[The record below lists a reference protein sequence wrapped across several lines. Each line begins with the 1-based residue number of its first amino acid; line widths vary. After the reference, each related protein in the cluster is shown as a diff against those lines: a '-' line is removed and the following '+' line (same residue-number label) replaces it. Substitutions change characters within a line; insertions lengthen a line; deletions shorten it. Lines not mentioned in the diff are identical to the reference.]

1 MRRRAF
7 ITLLG
12 GAAAAWSVP
21 GHAQQAARTIGYI
34 SSRSRQADAH
44 LVAAFRHGLGEI
56 GYVEGQNV
64 AIEFRWAEGDYGN
77 HEALT
82 TDLVQRQVDVIV
94 ATSAPTAIAA
104 KKVPR
109 RAIPL
114 VFTSGQDPV
123 KDGLVA
129 SFDRPGG
136 DATGIYVFTAE
147 LGPKRLQILRELVP
161 GAAVIGFL
169 INPNVVTAEFQR
181 KEVQA
186 AARAMGQQLEIFTA
200 SSESEINLAFDTMAR
215 SKIGA
220 LLLGADPL
228 FQVWRPQ
235 LIDLAVRHRIP
246 AMYEWA
252 EFVTSG
258 GLASYSTNRAEA
270 YRLAGNYAG
279 RILKGEKPA
288 ELPVVL
294 SAKFELV
301 INNTTARMLGL
312 TVPSSL
318 LAIADQVIE

>member
-1 MRRRAF
+1 MTTTQPLSALTMLLSRHTRRRAF

-186 AARAMGQQLEIFTA
+186 AARAMA
-200 SSESEINLAFDTMAR
+200 
-215 SKIGA
+215 
-220 LLLGADPL
+220 
-228 FQVWRPQ
+228 
-235 LIDLAVRHRIP
+235 
-246 AMYEWA
+246 
-252 EFVTSG
+252 
-258 GLASYSTNRAEA
+258 
-270 YRLAGNYAG
+270 
-279 RILKGEKPA
+279 
-288 ELPVVL
+288 
-294 SAKFELV
+294 
-301 INNTTARMLGL
+301 
-312 TVPSSL
+312 
-318 LAIADQVIE
+318 